1 MSTKEK
7 RDNSY
12 LHLVYILLKIAPY
25 AIEMYIDRNYPG
37 GFICALRDKVDFLM
51 EKASPEQRKILSQLY
66 SEYNVYIVIVKRAIR
81 WNGPGGSV
89 S

>member
-7 RDNSY
+7 GDSSY

-37 GFICALRDKVDFLM
+37 GFI
-51 EKASPEQRKILSQLY
+51 
-66 SEYNVYIVIVKRAIR
+66 
-81 WNGPGGSV
+81 
-89 S
+89 